1 MTTDDVNRPAPA
13 TPQGAGRVV
22 GDVDAADITQQA
34 WWLNLKEGKQQC
46 YCCGHVNPNAAY
58 ECEKCYVGL

>member
-1 MTTDDVNRPAPA
+1 MMTDDVKQPAA
-13 TPQGAGRVV
+13 DETPQPA
-22 GDVDAADITQQA
+22 DVTQQA
-34 WWLNLKEGKQQC
+34 WFLNLKARKQQC